1 MRLSHLIVLVVAVLV
16 GMIFAGWLRSLP
28 GLSMLPQY

>member
-1 MRLSHLIVLVVAVLV
+1 MRIHHLIILLIAVLI
-16 GMIFAGWLRSLP
+16 GMIFANWLRSLP

>member
-1 MRLSHLIVLVVAVLV
+1 MKRIIILLIAVLI
-16 GMIFAGWLRSLP
+16 GMVFAGFLRGLP

>member
-1 MRLSHLIVLVVAVLV
+1 MGMSHILTLIIAVMV
-16 GMIFAGWLRSLP
+16 GMVFAGWLRSLP